1 MINLWLSISHITVL
15 LKVKIL
21 VSTEIFHYYTIYR
34 WCHDIGWEHAANR
47 PLLRTIFQVILLTVR
62 QYSFSPMFS
71 HLLSFLSLL
80 RSWCVYSA
88 LARRHCYLLSVI
100 KQRFVQFQRLS
111 PVSFSISAVWYFQ
124 FVWLFLCSDFFLYLQ
139 TPLDY
144 LTQALKEDIEKVVM
158 LYFLL
163 TCFPLCHVAMLINH
177 CLLLS
182 DMGLCS
188 ETRSLQGSSA

>member
-1 MINLWLSISHITVL
+1 MIC
-15 LKVKIL
+15 
-21 VSTEIFHYYTIYR
+21 R
-34 WCHDIGWEHAANR
+34 WCHDIGREHAANR
-47 PLLRTIFQVILLTVR
+47 PLLRTVFQVILLLQWDTVFLFSHVQSLIIICLFIKVLMR
-62 QYSFSPMFS
+62 LFSPRKTT
-71 HLLSFLSLL
+71 LLL
-80 RSWCVYSA
+80 
-88 LARRHCYLLSVI
+88 VI
-100 KQRFVQFQRLS
+100 RDKTKVCATES
-111 PVSFSISAVWYFQ
+111 S
-124 FVWLFLCSDFFLYLQ
+124 FFLYFCSLIFSVCLTFLVLWFFMCLQ
-139 TPLDY
+139 TPLEY